1 MEWISLKTLA
11 PSLYRV
17 LTLEGCTAVVCGP
30 PAVRLTSSHPTAPTF
45 YHKVSHTHVYMY
57 VCTYKCILL
66 PTYTHMYI
74 LYCMYVYTY
83 VHVHMYVYTY
93 MCICMCIHTYICIIR
108 KMVCICTLMH
118 TSLNSRLDR
127 YYLFQNPCTKPTV
140 PVMVLIYSK
149 YKEYNT

>member
-45 YHKVSHTHVYMY
+45 YHKVSHTRVYVRMYIQMYPVTYVHTYVHTVLY
-57 VCTYKCILL
+57 VCI
-66 PTYTHMYI
+66 YI
-74 LYCMYVYTY
+74 RTCAYVRVY

-93 MCICMCIHTYICIIR
+93 VHMYYQENG
-108 KMVCICTLMH
+108 MH
-118 TSLNSRLDR
+118 LYTNAH
-127 YYLFQNPCTKPTV
+127 
-140 PVMVLIYSK
+140 IA
-149 YKEYNT
+149 E